1 MLAFFCFARLY
12 KNIKHSTI
20 EISNKRSEN
29 MLVIKNANIK
39 TMASKNYENGVIVIK
54 DGKILEVGE
63 LDVNQYKNAE
73 VIDALGKLVTP
84 GLVDPHCHIG
94 VMEEGIRF
102 EGNDTNEMSGPIYP
116 ELRGIDS
123 IFLGDM
129 AFEPTYKAGI
139 TTVNTGPGSANV
151 IGGTFTAIKT
161 YGKTLEEVII
171 KEETAMKMALGENP
185 KRVYGSGNKNPGT
198 RMASAALMREW
209 LFKARDY
216 HQKLQA
222 FKNKEEDAK
231 EPPFDMKLH
240 SLSRV
245 FDGMLVKIHAHRRDD
260 IETAIRIAKEFNLNM
275 TVEHATES
283 YLIPELVKES
293 KVPMIIGPTLG
304 MASKYE
310 LINKSFKS
318 AKVLEDYDIPFA
330 IMTDHPVITLDTTL
344 VQAAL
349 FVKEGLSEDKALE
362 ALTITSAKLNGIE
375 DRVGSIEKGKDADI
389 VIWDGGLFDI
399 MTRPEY
405 VIIDGR
411 IVHKK

>member
-1 MLAFFCFARLY
+1 MLIIQNAR
-12 KNIKHSTI
+12 
-20 EISNKRSEN
+20 
-29 MLVIKNANIK
+29 IK
-39 TMASKNYENGVIVIK
+39 TMAGEEIKNGSILVENGKIK
-54 DGKILEVGE
+54 EVVEGKLNI
-63 LDVNQYKNAE
+63 KNAE
-73 VIDALGKLVTP
+73 VIDAKGLLVTP

-123 IFLGDM
+123 LYMKDM
-129 AFEPTYKAGI
+129 AFEYTYKAGI

-161 YGKTLEEVII
+161 FGNTVEEVVI

-185 KRVYGSGNKNPGT
+185 KRVYGTGGKNPGT

-209 LFKARDY
+209 LFKAREY
-216 HQKLQA
+216 HKKYNA
-222 FKNKEEDAK
+222 FLNKEEDAK

-240 SLSRV
+240 SLMRV
-245 FDGMLVKIHAHRRDD
+245 FDGMIVKIHAHRADD
-260 IETAIRIAKEFNLNM
+260 IATAIRIAKEFNLKM
-275 TVEHATES
+275 TVEHATEA
-283 YLIPELVKES
+283 YLIPDLVKSENVS
-293 KVPMIIGPTLG
+293 LIIGPTLG

-318 AKVLEDYDIPFA
+318 AKVLEDKGIEFA

-362 ALTITSAKLNGIE
+362 ALTIISAKVNGID
-375 DRVGSIEKGKDADI
+375 DRVGSLEVGKDADI
-389 VIWDGGLFDI
+389 VIWDGPLFDI
-399 MTRPEY
+399 MTRPQY
-405 VIIDGR
+405 VIIDGKV
-411 IVHKK
+411 VHKA